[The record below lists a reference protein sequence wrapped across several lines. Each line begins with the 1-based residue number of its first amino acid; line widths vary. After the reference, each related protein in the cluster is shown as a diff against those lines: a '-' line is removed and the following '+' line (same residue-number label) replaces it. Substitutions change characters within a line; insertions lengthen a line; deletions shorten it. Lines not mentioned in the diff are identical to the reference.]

1 MKRLCAAVIV
11 TVTLCLFVLLV
22 TREPAS
28 TATRS
33 QDPRNEQ
40 PGAMSPMLDSERH
53 SNESTDP
60 TSSSD
65 WTTVSSTTEPTS
77 TTLTGTESTSESST
91 PPTNDYDDA
100 VTQS

>member
-11 TVTLCLFVLLV
+11 TVSLCLFVLLV

-33 QDPRNEQ
+33 QVPRDEQ

-53 SNESTDP
+53 SNQSTDP

-65 WTTVSSTTEPTS
+65 
-77 TTLTGTESTSESST
+77 G
-91 PPTNDYDDA
+91 PP
-100 VTQS
+100 

>member
-11 TVTLCLFVLLV
+11 TVSLCLFVLLV

-33 QDPRNEQ
+33 QVPRDEQ

-65 WTTVSSTTEPTS
+65 WTTASSTTEPTS
-77 TTLTGTESTSESST
+77 TTLYRDGIYVG
-91 PPTNDYDDA
+91 NVNAADQYHDD
-100 VTQS
+100 V